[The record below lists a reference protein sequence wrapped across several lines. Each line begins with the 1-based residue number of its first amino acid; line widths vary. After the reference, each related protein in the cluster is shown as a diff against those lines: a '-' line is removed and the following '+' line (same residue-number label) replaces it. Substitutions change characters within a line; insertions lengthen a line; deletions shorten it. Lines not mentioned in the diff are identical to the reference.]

1 MRSWVFGTEVSN
13 WSDWA
18 SMAVI
23 SDGSYGVEK
32 GLFFS
37 FPVEVSISGEVSIVQ
52 DLELDAFSKACIKES
67 ALELKEERK
76 AIKHLL

>member
-1 MRSWVFGTEVSN
+1 
-13 WSDWA
+13 
-18 SMAVI
+18 VI

-37 FPVEVSISGEVSIVQ
+37 FPVQVSSSGEVSIVQ
-52 DLELDAFSKACIKES
+52 ELEIDDFSKSCIKAS
-67 ALELKEERK
+67 VQELKDERK